1 MVFQQFGLLPWRSVA
16 DNVGLGL
23 ELRGMAP
30 EERRRVVAE
39 QLELVGLAQ
48 WADRSVGELSG
59 GMQQRVGLAR
69 AFATNADILLMD
81 EPFSALDPLIRDKLQ
96 DELLALQ
103 ARVKKTI
110 LFVSHDLDEALRLG
124 DRISIMRHGRIV
136 QTGTTQDI
144 VLRPADDYVAE
155 FVRRMNP
162 LKVLTGAM
170 IMRVR
175 EEMDRAEGEIF
186 LDAARRYRLR
196 LDAGGAPA
204 ALSLDGAAH
213 PLRAVDDDEA
223 CPEGERC
230 VIVAPASITLQGA
243 HPPAPANWP
252 PGAAGGRRA
261 GARRRGRNGDHRRPG
276 GAQPRRRLRHEQ
288 TFTPP
293 ILAGTLA
300 LLRLPSWQRN
310 PSTCRVIAARAAS
323 RPRTRSRASPARS
336 RSASRRS
343 SSTAA

>member
-16 DNVGLGL
+16 ENVGLGL
-23 ELRGMAP
+23 ELRGMAAA
-30 EERRRVVAE
+30 ERRRVVAE

-103 ARVKKTI
+103 ARVRKTI

-136 QTGTTQDI
+136 QTGTAQDI

-162 LKVLTGAM
+162 LKVLNGEM
-170 IMRVR
+170 VMRAR
-175 EEMDRAEGEIF
+175 PQLACADGELF

-196 LDAGGAPA
+196 LDADGLPA
-204 ALSLDGAAH
+204 SLSIDGAAH
-213 PLRAVDDDEA
+213 PLRVVDDEA
-223 CPEGERC
+223 QCAEDERS
-230 VIVAPASITLQGA
+230 VVVAPASITLQGLI
-243 HPPAPANWP
+243 HL
-252 PGAAGGRRA
+252 
-261 GARRRGRNGDHRRPG
+261 RRRTGHPVVLAEGGQVLGVAGD
-276 GAQPRRRLRHEQ
+276 AE
-288 TFTPP
+288 
-293 ILAGTLA
+293 I
-300 LLRLPSWQRN
+300 
-310 PSTCRVIAARAAS
+310 IAALS
-323 RPRTRSRASPARS
+323 ARNQG
-336 RSASRRS
+336 AT
-343 SSTAA
+343 TA